1 MRQERI
7 SFDDV
12 RLRDLALDDLD
23 AYVDYWH
30 NPANTALDALG
41 IDRAKVY
48 PAKKMREMLALT
60 IASNAKLETSR
71 QPTVC
76 IVFRGQTIGVHDLTE
91 LHPGDSAVMH
101 AHIWNHEFRGLG
113 IGLVSYVKAMEL
125 YFERFALETIRF
137 ETPKIN
143 AGANRIKE
151 KLGLRTRGSGV
162 FNLPM
167 LKHAVETNTYVVER
181 AMLPALLKKAGSHE

>member
-1 MRQERI
+1 MPQI
-7 SFDDV
+7 SLDDV
-12 RLRDLALDDLD
+12 ELRDLGPDDVEP
-23 AYVDYWH
+23 YVDYWH
-30 NPANTALDALG
+30 NPENTALDALG

-60 IASNAKLETSR
+60 IASNAKLERSQ
-71 QPTVC
+71 QPIVC
-76 IVFRGQTIGVHDLTE
+76 IVFRGRTIGVHDLTE
-91 LHPGDSAVMH
+91 LGPGDSAVMH
-101 AHIWNHEFRGLG
+101 AHIWNQEFRGLG

-137 ETPKIN
+137 ETPKVN
-143 AGANRIKE
+143 AGANRIKA
-151 KLGLRTRGSGV
+151 KLGLEPRGSGL

-181 AMLPALLKKAGSHE
+181 AMLPELLRKVGSRS